1 MTRILLGLALA
12 CSLIFSV
19 NARQLEGADIAEQI
33 TLNGQA
39 LTLNGAG
46 IRSKFFLDVYVAALY
61 LGSKSDDAKAI
72 VAADEPMAIRLH
84 IVSGMINSKR
94 MSESTRDGFV
104 RSTGGN
110 LAPIEQD
117 VEELIKAFRD
127 EVKEGDVFEL
137 AYTPESGVTVY
148 RNGEMKSNVKGL
160 KFKQAL
166 FGIWLSEDPIQ
177 KSLKKG
183 LING

>member
-1 MTRILLGLALA
+1 MMRILLGLTLALG
-12 CSLIFSV
+12 LIFNV
-19 NARQLEGADIAEQI
+19 NARQIEGAEIAEQL
-33 TLNGQA
+33 TLNGQE

-61 LGSKSDDAKAI
+61 LGKKSTDAAAI
-72 VAADEPMAIRLH
+72 VAADEPMAIRLY

-110 LAPIEQD
+110 LAPIERD

-127 EVKEGDVFEL
+127 EVTEGDVYEL
-137 AYTPESGVTVY
+137 AYTPETGVTVY
-148 RNGEMKSNVKGL
+148 RNGEEKSNVKGL

-177 KSLKKG
+177 KSLKKSM
-183 LING
+183 ING

>member
-1 MTRILLGLALA
+1 MMRILLGLTLALG
-12 CSLIFSV
+12 LIFNV
-19 NARQLEGADIAEQI
+19 NARQIEGAEVAEKLM
-33 TLNGQA
+33 LNGQE

-61 LGSKSDDAKAI
+61 LGGKSVDAKKI
-72 VAADEPMAIRLH
+72 VAADAPMAIRLH
-84 IVSGMINSKR
+84 IISGMINSKR

-137 AYTPESGVTVY
+137 AYTPERGVTVY
-148 RNGEMKSNVKGL
+148 RNGEEKSNVKGL

-177 KSLKKG
+177 TSLRKA
-183 LING
+183 LIGG